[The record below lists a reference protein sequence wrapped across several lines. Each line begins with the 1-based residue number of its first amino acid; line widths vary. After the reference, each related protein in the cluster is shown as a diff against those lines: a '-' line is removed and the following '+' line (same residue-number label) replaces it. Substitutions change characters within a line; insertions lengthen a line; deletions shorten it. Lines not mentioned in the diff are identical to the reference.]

1 MHTFQEFPLATP
13 LHQALGELDFHTPTP
28 IQHESI
34 PKLLD
39 GHDLLGIAQTG
50 TGKTAAFVLPMLHR
64 LVAEGNVADRKRPR
78 ALILVPTRELA
89 VQVDTVIHKL
99 GRHLRLPCGVV
110 YGGVRLPP
118 QRRML
123 QNGVEVLVATP
134 GRLRDH
140 LEQGNVFLDDVEV
153 LVLDE
158 ADRMLDV
165 GFLPEI
171 KRIAALLP
179 KTRQNMLFSA
189 TMPKGV
195 ADLVK
200 TLLNDPVR
208 VEIAPESTTVERIEQ
223 RVMMVDKKLKR
234 DLLRTLL
241 HEAQMLRGLVFTRT
255 KFGADKLAKTLSE
268 KGVRADSIHGNRSQS
283 QRERALQGFRTGKL
297 KVLVATDVA
306 SRGIDVTGISHVFNY
321 ELPDEP
327 ESYVHRIGRTARAG
341 ADGIAVSLCAPDERK
356 KLKSI
361 EHVLKQSIP
370 VHQWTISKELDRPT
384 SSRSEGAEESRR
396 EDYSISTEGFEKP
409 ARWKNSADANRS
421 GFTKQS
427 FESKRPER
435 KRFDESRDERPRR
448 RNFRENS
455 GPEADPWQRG
465 RKKSAPQREERR
477 QPREWEGERQGR
489 RTSDRDDSGF
499 RRNSDRFGERSDG
512 FRKERSFGEGRG
524 SFRNRNREDDQRG
537 NSRDSRKF
545 DHKPA
550 GRNWEDKGD
559 FKRFER
565 KPSDQRWD
573 DRGGAK
579 RFERGSS
586 DRRFERDGDFPRK
599 RFERDGEFPRKRFER
614 DGDFKPRS
622 PRFERDGD
630 FKPRSPRF
638 ERDLEPRERRSGDFQ
653 GNSAWKPRDWSKST
667 GRKHRRG

>member
-28 IQHESI
+28 IQYESI

-50 TGKTAAFVLPMLHR
+50 TGKTAAFVLPLLHR
-64 LVAEGNVADRKRPR
+64 LVAEGHVAERKRPR

-89 VQVDTVIHKL
+89 VQVDGVIHQL

-140 LEQGNVFLDDVEV
+140 LEQGNVFLNDVEV

-171 KRIAALLP
+171 KRIAELLP
-179 KTRQNMLFSA
+179 KSRQNMLFSA

-195 ADLVK
+195 GDLVK

-208 VEIAPESTTVERIEQ
+208 VEVSPESTTVELVEQ
-223 RVMMVDKKLKR
+223 RVLMVDKKLKR

-241 HEAQMLRGLVFTRT
+241 HEAQMSRGLVFTRT
-255 KFGADKLAKTLSE
+255 KFGADKLAKSLSE
-268 KGVRADSIHGNRSQS
+268 KGVRADSIHSNRSQS
-283 QRERALQGFRTGKL
+283 QRERALRGFRTGQL

-327 ESYVHRIGRTARAG
+327 GSYIHRIGRTARAG
-341 ADGIAVSLCAPDERK
+341 AEGIAVSLCAPDERK

-361 EHVLKQSIP
+361 EHMLKQSIP
-370 VHQWTISKELDRPT
+370 VHKWTISKEFDRPKSKET
-384 SSRSEGAEESRR
+384 QGAGATGTKGFSANT
-396 EDYSISTEGFEKP
+396 DVFEKP
-409 ARWKNSADANRS
+409 EKQKKAADEKRFGS
-421 GFTKQS
+421 GKQQ
-427 FESKRPER
+427 FDSKRPER
-435 KRFDESRDERPRR
+435 KSCDKPRDERPHRK
-448 RNFRENS
+448 NFREDS
-455 GPEADPWQRG
+455 GFAADPWQRG

-477 QPREWEGERQGR
+477 QPREGEGERQGR
-489 RTSDRDDSGF
+489 QPSRSDDSGF
-499 RRNSDRFGERSDG
+499 RRNSDRFGERSGG
-512 FRKERSFGEGRG
+512 FRKEQSFGERSGGFQKERSFGEERG
-524 SFRNRNREDDQRG
+524 AFRNVNRDDQRG
-537 NSRDSRKF
+537 NSRDSQKF
-545 DHKPA
+545 DRQPSQ
-550 GRNWEDKGD
+550 RNSEDKGD

-565 KPSDQRWD
+565 KPAERRWEG
-573 DRGGAK
+573 RGEPK
-579 RFERGSS
+579 RFDHKPAE
-586 DRRFERDGDFPRK
+586 RRFERNGDSQPRGQ
-599 RFERDGEFPRKRFER
+599 RFERD
-614 DGDFKPRS
+614 S
-622 PRFERDGD
+622 
-630 FKPRSPRF
+630 
-638 ERDLEPRERRSGDFQ
+638 DLRERRSDDSREQ
-653 GNSAWKPRDWSKST
+653 GAWKPRDWSKST
-667 GRKHRRG
+667 GRKRRRG

>member
-1 MHTFQEFPLATP
+1 MCPFVCDAGVAIPVFSPPIWSVMHTFQEFPLATP

-50 TGKTAAFVLPMLHR
+50 TGKTAAFVLPLLHR
-64 LVAEGNVADRKRPR
+64 LAAEGRVAERKRPR

-89 VQVDTVIHKL
+89 VQVDTVVHQL

-140 LEQGNVFLDDVEV
+140 MEQGNVFLGDVEV

-179 KTRQNMLFSA
+179 KSRQNMLFSA

-195 ADLVK
+195 SDLVN
-200 TLLNDPVR
+200 TLLNNPVR
-208 VEIAPESTTVERIEQ
+208 VEIAPESKTVERVEQ
-223 RVMMVDKKLKR
+223 RVLMVDKKLKR

-241 HEAQMLRGLVFTRT
+241 HESQMSRGLVFTRT

-283 QRERALQGFRTGKL
+283 QRERALRGFRTGQL

-361 EHVLKQSIP
+361 ERVLKQSIP
-370 VHQWTISKELDRPT
+370 VHKWTIAKELDRPASART
-384 SSRSEGAEESRR
+384 EESGEKRR
-396 EDYSISTEGFEKP
+396 EDYSANTEGFEKP
-409 ARWKNSADANRS
+409 ARWKNSADGKRS
-421 GFTKQS
+421 GSVNRQ
-427 FESKRPER
+427 FESQRPER
-435 KRFDESRDERPRR
+435 KRFEESRDERPRS
-448 RNFRENS
+448 RNFQEGS
-455 GPEADPWQRG
+455 GSAVDPRQQG
-465 RKKSAPQREERR
+465 RKKSAPQREERG
-477 QPREWEGERQGR
+477 QSKEWNGERQGR
-489 RTSDRDDSGF
+489 QPSREQDSGF
-499 RRNSDRFGERSDG
+499 RHNSDRFGERSG
-512 FRKERSFGEGRG
+512 SFQKARSFDADRG
-524 SFRNRNREDDQRG
+524 SFRNGKRDDNQRG
-537 NSRDSRKF
+537 NSQDSQKF
-545 DHKPA
+545 DRKPA
-550 GRNWEDKGD
+550 PQNGEGRGD

-565 KPSDQRWD
+565 KPSDRHWE
-573 DRGGAK
+573 DRGASQ
-579 RFERGSS
+579 RFDRKPS
-586 DRRFERDGDFPRK
+586 DRRFEQSS
-599 RFERDGEFPRKRFER
+599 
-614 DGDFKPRS
+614 DFKPRGQ
-622 PRFERDGD
+622 RFERNGD
-630 FKPRSPRF
+630 
-638 ERDLEPRERRSGDFQ
+638 DRERRSDDSREQ
-653 GNSAWKPRDWSKST
+653 GAWKPRDWSQST
-667 GRKHRRG
+667 GRKRRRG

>member
-1 MHTFQEFPLATP
+1 MCRFVRDAGVAIPVFSPPVWSVMHTFQEFPLATP

-28 IQHESI
+28 IQYESI

-39 GHDLLGIAQTG
+39 GQDLLGIAQTG
-50 TGKTAAFVLPMLHR
+50 TGKTAAFVLPLLHR
-64 LVAEGNVADRKRPR
+64 LAAEDNVAERKRPR

-89 VQVDTVIHKL
+89 VQVNSVIHQL

-140 LEQGNVFLDDVEV
+140 MEQGNVFLGDVEV

-179 KTRQNMLFSA
+179 KSRQNMLFSA

-195 ADLVK
+195 AELVK

-208 VEIAPESTTVERIEQ
+208 VEIAPESKTVERVEQ

-241 HEAQMLRGLVFTRT
+241 HEAQVSRGLVFTRT
-255 KFGADKLAKTLSE
+255 KFGADKLAKTLSGE
-268 KGVRADSIHGNRSQS
+268 GVRADSIHGNRSQS
-283 QRERALQGFRTGKL
+283 QRERALRGFRTGQL

-341 ADGIAVSLCAPDERK
+341 AGGIAVSLCAPDERK

-361 EHVLKQSIP
+361 ERVLKQSIP
-370 VHQWTISKELDRPT
+370 VHKWTISKEFDRPA
-384 SSRSEGAEESRR
+384 SSRTEGSGENRR
-396 EDYSISTEGFEKP
+396 EDSSANTEGFEKP
-409 ARWKNSADANRS
+409 ARWKNSADGKRS
-421 GFTKQS
+421 GSTQQS

-435 KRFDESRDERPRR
+435 KRFNESRDERPRR
-448 RNFRENS
+448 RNFRDDS
-455 GPEADPWQRG
+455 RFEADPWQRG
-465 RKKSAPQREERR
+465 QKKSASRREEHG
-477 QPREWEGERQGR
+477 QSKEWNGERQGR
-489 RTSDRDDSGF
+489 QPAREEDAGF
-499 RRNSDRFGERSDG
+499 RRNSDRFGERSGG
-512 FRKERSFGEGRG
+512 FQKARSFDADRG
-524 SFRNRNREDDQRG
+524 SFRNGKRDDNQRG
-537 NSRDSRKF
+537 NSRDSQKF
-545 DHKPA
+545 DRKPVP
-550 GRNWEDKGD
+550 RNGEDRGD

-565 KPSDQRWD
+565 KPSDRHWE
-573 DRGGAK
+573 DRGASQRFDRK
-579 RFERGSS
+579 PSDRRFEQSS
-586 DRRFERDGDFPRK
+586 DCEPRGQRFERDGDFREQ
-599 RFERDGEFPRKRFER
+599 RSE
-614 DGDFKPRS
+614 DF
-622 PRFERDGD
+622 
-630 FKPRSPRF
+630 
-638 ERDLEPRERRSGDFQ
+638 REKEV
-653 GNSAWKPRDWSKST
+653 WKPRDWSKST
-667 GRKHRRG
+667 GRKRRRG